1 MKKQVY
7 IQPMCDMTQLEL
19 QTVIADSIP
28 TPDQLGNSGG
38 NELGDPTDASRR
50 DFNSRRRSVWD
61 DDQELEEEQ
70 F

>member
-1 MKKQVY
+1 MKKTYLMPETSVQE
-7 IQPMCDMTQLEL
+7 IEL
-19 QTVIADSIP
+19 QSVIANSTP

-50 DFNSRRRSVWD
+50 DLNGRRRSVWD